1 VERTRRACE
10 VVGLKETTCDTD
22 ELVVVESVDV
32 NWDVVVTT
40 TDVNDVSSEAD
51 DAERLVVVEL
61 ERADEDEST
70 GVKPV
75 EVVDGTDDVESE
87 KSVCVDDSDEI
98 GVLATDANVV
108 VVVTGAESSMV
119 VLASVLVDVEAD
131 VEIVDVVETTS
142 SVEKVRVLEV

>member
-51 DAERLVVVEL
+51 DKERLVVVEL

-70 GVKPV
+70 VVKPV
-75 EVVDGTDDVESE
+75 EVVDGTDKVESE

-98 GVLATDANVV
+98 GVLATDANV

-142 SVEKVRVLEV
+142 SVEKV

>member
-51 DAERLVVVEL
+51 DTERLVVVEL
-61 ERADEDEST
+61 ERADEDESS

-75 EVVDGTDDVESE
+75 EVVNGTDGVESE
-87 KSVCVDDSDEI
+87 TSVCVDDSDEI
-98 GVLATDANVV
+98 GVLVTDANV
-108 VVVTGAESSMV
+108 VVVTGAESSVV

-131 VEIVDVVETTS
+131 VEIVDVVETAS
-142 SVEKVRVLEV
+142 SVERV